1 MAMACGARLER
12 RIRKAGFGVIAG
24 TDEVGRGSLAGPV
37 VAAAVI
43 LCARDVPR
51 GIDDSKKLTR
61 LRREALAEEIRRR
74 AIAYAIARV
83 EHDLIDRFNIHRAS
97 LFAMESAVKALQP
110 QPDYVLI
117 DGRYQL
123 PEADCPQEAVVKGD
137 SISISI
143 AAASILAKVS
153 RDLWMREYDREYPGY
168 GFGSHCGYNTRE
180 HQEAIARM
188 GPCAIHRVTF
198 QGVLSFQHSLFQRGV
213 DGVMFP
219 EE

>member
-1 MAMACGARLER
+1 MACGSKIER
-12 RIRKAGFGVIAG
+12 RVQKGGFALIAG
-24 TDEVGRGSLAGPV
+24 TDEVGRGCLAGPV

-43 LCARDVPR
+43 LGGRAPR

-61 LRREALAEEIRRR
+61 ARREELAEQIRRR
-74 AIAYAIARV
+74 ALAYSIARV
-83 EHDLIDRFNIHRAS
+83 EHDSIDRVNIHRAS

-123 PEADCPQEAVVKGD
+123 PEVDCPQEAVIKGD
-137 SISISI
+137 SISVSI

-168 GFGSHCGYNTRE
+168 GFSAHCGYNTRE

-198 QGVLSFQHSLFQRGV
+198 QGVLSFQPSLFQRGV
-213 DGVMFP
+213 DRVLFP
-219 EE
+219 ED

>member
-1 MAMACGARLER
+1 MACSRKLER
-12 RIRKAGFGVIAG
+12 RIQKAGFHLIAG
-24 TDEVGRGSLAGPV
+24 TDEVGRGCLAGPV

-43 LCARDVPR
+43 LGSRIPR

-61 LRREALAEEIRRR
+61 LQREELAEEIRHR
-74 AIAYAIARV
+74 AVAIGIARV
-83 EHDLIDRFNIHRAS
+83 EHDSIDRVNIHRAS

-123 PEADCPQEAVVKGD
+123 PEIDCPQEAVIKGD
-137 SISISI
+137 SISVSI
-143 AAASILAKVS
+143 AAASIVAKVS

-198 QGVLSFQHSLFQRGV
+198 QGVLSFQPSLFQHGV
-213 DGVMFP
+213 DRVLFH

>member
-1 MAMACGARLER
+1 MVCGTKIER
-12 RIRKAGFGVIAG
+12 RIRKAGFGLIAG

-43 LCARDVPR
+43 LGPRGVPR

-61 LRREALAEEIRRR
+61 LRREELAEEIRRR
-74 AIAYAIARV
+74 ALAYAISRV
-83 EHDLIDRFNIHRAS
+83 EHDSIDRVNIHRAS

-123 PEADCPQEAVVKGD
+123 PEIDCPQEAVIKGD
-137 SISISI
+137 SISVSI
-143 AAASILAKVS
+143 AAASIVAKVS

-168 GFGSHCGYNTRE
+168 GFSSHCGYNTRE
-180 HQEAIARM
+180 HQEAITRM
-188 GPCAIHRVTF
+188 GPCAIHRVSF
-198 QGVLSFQHSLFQRGV
+198 QGVLSFQPSLFQRGV
-213 DGVMFP
+213 DRALFP

>member
-1 MAMACGARLER
+1 MACGRKLER
-12 RIRKAGFGVIAG
+12 KLRTAGFGLIAG

-43 LCARDVPR
+43 FGPRGVPR

-61 LRREALAEEIRRR
+61 LRREELAEEIRRR
-74 AIAYAIARV
+74 AVAYAIARV
-83 EHDLIDRFNIHRAS
+83 EHDSIDLVNIHRAS

-117 DGRYQL
+117 DGRHQL
-123 PEADCPQEAVVKGD
+123 PEIDCPQKAVIKGD
-137 SISISI
+137 SISVSI
-143 AAASILAKVS
+143 AAASIVAKVS

-168 GFGSHCGYNTRE
+168 GFSSHCGYNTRE
-180 HQEAIARM
+180 HQEAINRM

-198 QGVLSFQHSLFQRGV
+198 QGVLSFQPSLFPRGMDRV
-213 DGVMFP
+213 LFP

>member
-1 MAMACGARLER
+1 MACGSKIER
-12 RIRKAGFGVIAG
+12 RIRKAGYRLIAG
-24 TDEVGRGSLAGPV
+24 ADEVGRGSLAGPV

-43 LCARDVPR
+43 FGPRGVPR

-61 LRREALAEEIRRR
+61 ASREALADQIRRR
-74 AIAYAIARV
+74 ALAFAIARV
-83 EHDLIDRFNIHRAS
+83 EHYAIDSLNIHRAS

-123 PEADCPQEAVVKGD
+123 PEVDCPQEAVIKGD
-137 SISISI
+137 SISVSI
-143 AAASILAKVS
+143 AAASIVAKVS
-153 RDLWMREYDREYPGY
+153 RDLWMREYEREYPGY

-180 HQEAIARM
+180 HQEAIARL

-198 QGVLSFQHSLFQRGV
+198 QGVLSFQPSLFQQGMDRV
-213 DGVMFP
+213 SFP
-219 EE
+219 ED

>member
-1 MAMACGARLER
+1 MACGSRLER
-12 RIRKAGFGVIAG
+12 KIRLAGFRLIAG

-43 LCARDVPR
+43 FGPKGVPR

-61 LRREALAEEIRRR
+61 ASRETLADQIRRR
-74 AIAYAIARV
+74 A
-83 EHDLIDRFNIHRAS
+83 LP
-97 LFAMESAVKALQP
+97 FAMESAVKALQP

-123 PEADCPQEAVVKGD
+123 PEVDCPQEAVIKGD
-137 SISISI
+137 SISVSI
-143 AAASILAKVS
+143 AAASIVAKVS
-153 RDLWMREYDREYPGY
+153 RDLWMREYEREYPGY

-180 HQEAIARM
+180 HQQAITRM

-198 QGVLSFQHSLFQRGV
+198 QGVLSFQPSLFQQGM
-213 DGVMFP
+213 DGAL
-219 EE
+219 

>member
-1 MAMACGARLER
+1 MSCGSRIER
-12 RIRKAGFGVIAG
+12 RIRKAGFALIAG

-43 LCARDVPR
+43 FGPRGVPR

-61 LRREALAEEIRRR
+61 LKREELAGRICRR
-74 AIAYAIARV
+74 ALAYAIARV
-83 EHDLIDRFNIHRAS
+83 EHDAIDQVNIHRAS

-123 PEADCPQEAVVKGD
+123 PQIDCPQEAVIKGD
-137 SISISI
+137 STSVSI

-168 GFGSHCGYNTRE
+168 GFGSHCGYNTKE
-180 HQEAIARM
+180 HQEAITSL

-198 QGVLSFQHSLFQRGV
+198 QGVLSFQPSLFQRGAG
-213 DGVMFP
+213 GVLFP

>member
-1 MAMACGARLER
+1 MACGSKLER
-12 RIRKAGFGVIAG
+12 RIRKAGFNLIAG

-43 LCARDVPR
+43 LGSRIPR

-61 LRREALAEEIRRR
+61 QRREELAEEIRRR
-74 AIAYAIARV
+74 AVALGIARV
-83 EHDLIDRFNIHRAS
+83 EHDSIDRVNIHRAS

-123 PEADCPQEAVVKGD
+123 PEIDCPQEAVIKGD
-137 SISISI
+137 SISVSI

-153 RDLWMREYDREYPGY
+153 RDLWMTEYDREYPGY
-168 GFGSHCGYNTRE
+168 GFSSHCGYNTRE

-198 QGVLSFQHSLFQRGV
+198 QGVLSFQPSLFHHGV
-213 DGVMFP
+213 DRVLFP

>member
-1 MAMACGARLER
+1 
-12 RIRKAGFGVIAG
+12 
-24 TDEVGRGSLAGPV
+24 V

-43 LCARDVPR
+43 LGSRIPR

-61 LRREALAEEIRRR
+61 PRREQLADEICRR
-74 AIAYAIARV
+74 AVGVGIARV
-83 EHDLIDRFNIHRAS
+83 EHDSIDRVNIHRAS

-123 PEADCPQEAVVKGD
+123 PEIDCPQEAVIKGD
-137 SISISI
+137 SISVSI
-143 AAASILAKVS
+143 AAASIIAKVS

-180 HQEAIARM
+180 HQDAIARM

-198 QGVLSFQHSLFQRGV
+198 QGVLSFQPSLFQHGV
-213 DGVMFP
+213 DRVLFP